1 MTEIGQAIF
10 DLGRDD
16 RVHGPHD
23 EAIACHRS
31 QGLRQHLRADPRNE
45 PRQLGE
51 AAGPMILQFL
61 EDKESP
67 LVGDP
72 ADEFVD
78 ERLDARIDRRVRII
92 GNFFERGHGG
102 KSNSLFWVTMALSG
116 AFFPLE
122 SIDISWMP
130 HHPTQPTTQTHDT
143 RNYTNNP
150 P

>member
-1 MTEIGQAIF
+1 
-10 DLGRDD
+10 
-16 RVHGPHD
+16 
-23 EAIACHRS
+23 
-31 QGLRQHLRADPRNE
+31 
-45 PRQLGE
+45 
-51 AAGPMILQFL
+51 MILQVL

-122 SIDISWMP
+122 SIDISWLP
-130 HHPTQPTTQTHDT
+130 HHPTNAPPKEK
-143 RNYTNNP
+143 RNENPPQNNP
-150 P
+150 RTQPQHEPPPPAHTYPPQPGRHRPPHRPRHRT